1 MKFGIKRI
9 LPAFLSLILAVCA
22 VMSPITAGAK
32 AVTIPGDGLTYSFN
46 ESTGVFTVSG
56 NGDMYDFRDSTLG
69 NNKQTPWSGIKDKIK
84 TVVIEEGVTGI
95 GEYSFYNCKNLT
107 TVKLASTVK
116 SIRGSGQTGG
126 LNSSSSGL
134 SYGAFRDCT
143 SLTTINFPEGLEQ
156 IGTAAFRGCTS
167 LKKLV
172 LPDSLTKLGAGAFVK
187 CTGLTSVT
195 LGKNITELSTE
206 CFYDCEN
213 LAQINWGESFTTVSN
228 WAFYNTR
235 LTDVDLPDHITSV
248 GVRSFANC
256 YFLNSVTVH
265 NSECEFKEIVGYN
278 DPFNNSGSS
287 VSTTLILR
295 GHTGSTTQT
304 IAEKYGYTFESIDT
318 CAHEHVVTRIA
329 REAVCDQEGIE
340 EQYCED
346 CKTVLSQTTI
356 PAPGHQYKTT
366 KVEDETKINGHIM
379 TYQTCEICGAENII
393 ATHVEAEDST
403 STNKK
408 YVWVLGYYTYD
419 CNATC
424 TRPGWEKYTCSVD
437 GCGVTQRNYV
447 EKAGHK
453 VAKWTVV
460 TPATCTET
468 GTKTGHCSVCN
479 KDVTEEI
486 PATGHTYDEANPDKT
501 VDNTATNGHV
511 TKYYTCTVCK
521 QQFPKVEHVA
531 WVEGSYTPNVI
542 TQPKCVIDG
551 LERDTCDICGE
562 TRNVTLPANGQ
573 HEWEQTGVVNPTCTT
588 AGRTNYKC
596 KNCGLTKSDNVVEA
610 LGHDYQKVQDK
621 CVAATCTTAG
631 SDYYKCARDGC
642 SSTKTET
649 VAALGH
655 EVKRGTYNEISAPTC
670 ETDGK
675 FTATC
680 DRCGIEYE
688 GTKQALGHDYQDVEQ
703 EIADKPGHVLA
714 TPTCTRCKQT
724 QTATQK
730 HKQWLEGYYTSTTV
744 TEGTC
749 TTGLVTLDTC
759 TICGERRTNTRSGAL
774 GHQFRFVRLKEKNTA
789 TSAGTLADIPS
800 AEDIKAPEYSAAYIC
815 RYCGTVEYKTAQELW
830 LMWSIY
836 YINTSS
842 EVRTGSTNAS
852 YLDVTGDKI
861 INAKDYAKIYNFYK
875 SYLAYEKE
883 KAEASQTENKA

>member
-1 MKFGIKRI
+1 MKFRIKKFMPVLFSVI
-9 LPAFLSLILAVCA
+9 IALSA

-32 AVTIPGDGLTYSFN
+32 AVTIPGDGLTYSFD

-56 NGDMYDFRDSTLG
+56 NGDMYDFRDTNWL
-69 NNKQTPWSGIKDKIK
+69 NNKMTPWSDIKAKIK

-95 GEYSFYNCKNLT
+95 GDYSFYNCQNLT

-116 SIRGSGQTGG
+116 SIRGSGVTGG
-126 LNSSSSGL
+126 LNSSSTVG

-143 SLTTINFPEGLEQ
+143 SLTEINFPEGLEE
-156 IGTAAFRGCTS
+156 IGTAAFRGCTA

-172 LPDSLTKLGAGAFVK
+172 LPDSLTTLGDGAFIR

-213 LAQINWGESFTTVSN
+213 LAEINWGESFTTVSN

-235 LTDVDLPDHITSV
+235 LTDVDLPEQITSV
-248 GVRSFANC
+248 GVRSFADC

-265 NSECEFKEIVGYN
+265 NSECEFKEVGSYN
-278 DPFNNSGSS
+278 DPFNNSGTS

-295 GHTGSTTQT
+295 GHAGSTTQT
-304 IAEKYGYTFESIDT
+304 LAEKYSYTFESIDS
-318 CAHEHVVTRIA
+318 CPHEHIITRTA
-329 REAVCDQEGIE
+329 LEAVCDMEGIE

-346 CKTVLSQTTI
+346 CQTVLSRTTI
-356 PAPGHQYKTT
+356 LAPGHQYKVVKT
-366 KVEDETKINGHIM
+366 EDETEISGHIM
-379 TYQTCEICGAENII
+379 TYQQCEICAAENIVP
-393 ATHVEAEDST
+393 THVETDDST
-403 STNKK
+403 STSKK
-408 YVWVLGYYTYD
+408 YVWVFGYYTYD

-424 TRPGWEKYTCSVD
+424 TRAGWEKYTCSVD

-453 VAKWTVV
+453 VSKWTVV

-468 GTKTGHCSVCN
+468 GIKTGHCSVCDQ
-479 KDVTEEI
+479 DVTEEI
-486 PATGHTYDEANPDKT
+486 PALGHTYDEEKPDKT
-501 VDNTATNGHV
+501 VDNTETDGHI
-511 TKYYTCTVCK
+511 TKYFTCSVCN
-521 QQFPKVEHVA
+521 QQFSKVEHVA
-531 WVEGSYTPNVI
+531 WIEGQYTPNII
-542 TQPKCVIDG
+542 TPARCVIDG

-562 TRNVTLPANGQ
+562 TRNVVLPANGE

-596 KNCGLTKSDNVVEA
+596 KNCGLTKSDNIVEA
-610 LGHDYQKVQDK
+610 LGHDYQKVEDK
-621 CVAATCTTAG
+621 CVAATCTTVG
-631 SDYYKCARDGC
+631 SNYYKCARDGC
-642 SSTKTET
+642 ASSKTET

-655 EVKRGTYNEISAPTC
+655 EVKRGTYNEISEPTC
-670 ETDGK
+670 ENEGK

-680 DRCGIEYE
+680 DRCGVEYE
-688 GTKQALGHDYQDVEQ
+688 GTKEALGHDFQDVE
-703 EIADKPGHVLA
+703 ETLADKPGHVLA
-714 TPTCTRCKQT
+714 TPTCTRCGQT

-730 HKQWLEGYYTSTTV
+730 HKQWLDDYYTSTTI

-749 TTGLVTLDTC
+749 TTGLITLDTC
-759 TICGERRTNTRSGAL
+759 TICGETRTNTRSGAL
-774 GHQFRFVRLKEKNTA
+774 GHEFRFIRLKEKDT
-789 TSAGTLADIPS
+789 TSSTEALADTPS
-800 AEDIKAPEYSAAYIC
+800 IDDIKAPEYSAAYIC
-815 RYCGTVEYKTAQELW
+815 RHCGTVEYKTAQELW

-852 YLDVTGDKI
+852 YLDVTGDKF

-883 KAEASQTENKA
+883 KAEASQTENNA